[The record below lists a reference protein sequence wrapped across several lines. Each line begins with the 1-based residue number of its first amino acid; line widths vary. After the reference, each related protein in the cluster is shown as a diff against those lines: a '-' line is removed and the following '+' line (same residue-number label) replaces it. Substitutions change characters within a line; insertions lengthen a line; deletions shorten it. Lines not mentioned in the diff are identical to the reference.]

1 MIYFICSSIYTFI
14 LRLEEI
20 MKFLRYL
27 VSLLRLG
34 ISRYIVAFFGS
45 CVMFLLT
52 TLLIFANN
60 NTVFIT
66 RLILSV
72 LFAVIVSIT
81 AQTVSLRYR
90 FSPLND
96 LLQKIA
102 SALTS
107 VPCYFLINNINNN
120 NYVMLG
126 YVCVTA
132 AVAVATVYFLFTLEN
147 ESLIIPYL
155 VKNLFFAGFFGL
167 VFFSGIT
174 LCMYAVYYLIYE
186 FADLQ
191 KYIITI
197 FAFSY
202 EVLALNLFLSL
213 LPREGE
219 EIRIPKAFK
228 ILVLY
233 VAFPI
238 YLLLLTV
245 LYVYLGKI
253 LVTLN
258 MPGGQINLF
267 ASFAALFF
275 IFFRFTVIQYD
286 HPVTRFFSRF
296 GGYFMLPILVA
307 QAVAVYIRLDVYGL
321 TSARYASLL
330 LTSVALIFIIISL
343 IKQGRYIKHI
353 ILVVIGVALLA
364 SVTPLNIID
373 VPVNEQTARLE
384 RVLVNNGM
392 FSGNKIISKTDIA
405 EEDKKQIMSCYN
417 YLIYQKKVPA
427 YLEGSD
433 FAVLFG
439 FEQSGN
445 NNNNVRYFNNTN
457 NLISEID
464 ISGYK
469 RMLQIDKNNG
479 NTSNAR
485 IVLTLDGTDYDIT
498 DFILS
503 LEKNGSK
510 NGSKDNTQIT
520 YAPAENILIYFNS
533 IDCGINPDNTF
544 NYYYIK
550 GFAFIK

>member
-1 MIYFICSSIYTFI
+1 
-14 LRLEEI
+14 

-27 VSLLRLG
+27 ISLLRLG

-132 AVAVATVYFLFTLEN
+132 AVAVAAVYFLFTLEN

-253 LVTLN
+253 LVTMN

-479 NTSNAR
+479 NTANAR

>member
-1 MIYFICSSIYTFI
+1 
-14 LRLEEI
+14 

-27 VSLLRLG
+27 VSLLHLG

-52 TLLIFANN
+52 TLLIFASN
-60 NTVFIT
+60 NTDFIT

-132 AVAVATVYFLFTLEN
+132 AVAAAAVYILFTREN
-147 ESLIIPYL
+147 ENYIISYL

-167 VFFSGIT
+167 VFFGGIT
-174 LCMYAVYYLIYE
+174 LCMYAVYYLLYE
-186 FADLQ
+186 FADLE

-197 FAFSY
+197 SAFSY

-219 EIRIPKAFK
+219 EIHIPKAFK

-253 LVTLN
+253 LVTMN

-286 HPVTRFFSRF
+286 HPVTCFFSHF

-343 IKQGRYIKHI
+343 IWQGRYIKHI
-353 ILVVIGVALLA
+353 IPVIIGVALLA
-364 SVTPLNIID
+364 SITPLDIID
-373 VPVNEQTARLE
+373 VPVYEQTARLE

-392 FSGNKIISKTDIA
+392 FSGNKIISKSDIA

-417 YLIYQKKVPA
+417 YLIYQIKVPA

-439 FEQSGN
+439 FEQSVN

-469 RMLQIDKNNG
+469 RMLQIDKNSD
-479 NTSNAR
+479 NTAKAR
-485 IVLTLDGTDYDIT
+485 MVLTIDGTDYDIT

-544 NYYYIK
+544 NYYYIR